1 MTTLPNLITLS
12 APRSAA
18 AEAYRTLRTN
28 LIFSSVERPVTALLV
43 TSPAHSDDK
52 SIVVANLAV
61 AYAQAGHKTILVDAD
76 LRRPSQQDI
85 WGASSERGL
94 TTMMLEDSAMAGPPL
109 VETGIPN
116 LSLLPSGPLPPIPAD
131 VLSSQ
136 RMADVIGVLKAR
148 ATYVLFDAPPVLAGA
163 DAALLG
169 AKLGGVV
176 LVVKTGST
184 RRDQLGRARDE
195 LERVHVR
202 VLGAVM
208 TNAPAQKKSDSYR

>member
-1 MTTLPNLITLS
+1 MTTPPNLITLT

-28 LIFSSVERPVTALLV
+28 LIFSSVEKPITTLLV
-43 TSPAHSDDK
+43 TTPAQSDDK
-52 SIVVANLAV
+52 SIVAANLAV

-76 LRRPSQQDI
+76 LRRPAQQAI
-85 WGASSERGL
+85 WGVSSERGL
-94 TTMMLEDSAMAGPPL
+94 TTMMLEDSAMAAPPL
-109 VETGIPN
+109 VDSGVPN
-116 LSLLPSGPLPPIPAD
+116 LSLLPSGPLPPVPAD
-131 VLSSQ
+131 VLSSA
-136 RMADVIGVLKAR
+136 RMGDVIGVLKAR
-148 ATYVLFDAPPVLAGA
+148 ATYLLFDAPPVLAGA

-169 AKLGGVV
+169 ATLGGVL

-208 TNAPAQKKSDSYR
+208 TNAPAQKKADSYR

>member
-1 MTTLPNLITLS
+1 VPTPPNLITLS

-28 LIFSSVERPVTALLV
+28 LIFSSVEKPVTTLLV
-43 TSPAHSDDK
+43 TTPAHSDDK
-52 SIVVANLAV
+52 SLVVANLAV
-61 AYAQAGHKTILVDAD
+61 AFAQAGHKTILVDAD
-76 LRRPSQQDI
+76 LRRPAQHQI
-85 WGASSERGL
+85 WGFANERGL
-94 TTMMLEDSAMAGPPL
+94 TTMMLEDSAMAAPPL
-109 VETGIPN
+109 VESGIAN
-116 LSLLPSGPLPPIPAD
+116 LALLPSGPLPPIPAD
-131 VLSSQ
+131 VLSSA
-136 RMADVIGVLKAR
+136 RMGDVIGVLKAR
-148 ATYVLFDAPPVLAGA
+148 ATYLLFDAPPVLAGA

-176 LVVKTGST
+176 LVAKTGST

-208 TNAPAQKKSDSYR
+208 THAPAQKKADSYR

>member
-1 MTTLPNLITLS
+1 MTTPPNLITLT

-28 LIFSSVERPVTALLV
+28 LIFSSVEKPITALLI
-43 TSPAHSDDK
+43 TTPAHSDDK
-52 SIVVANLAV
+52 SIVAANLAI
-61 AYAQAGHKTILVDAD
+61 AYAQAGHKTILADAD
-76 LRRPSQQDI
+76 LRRPAQQDI
-85 WGASSERGL
+85 WGISNERGL
-94 TTMMLEDSAMAGPPL
+94 TTMMLEDSAIAAPPL
-109 VETGIPN
+109 VESGVPN
-116 LSLLPSGPLPPIPAD
+116 LSLLPSGPLPPVPAD
-131 VLSSQ
+131 VLSSG
-136 RMADVIGVLKAR
+136 RMGDVIGVLKAR
-148 ATYVLFDAPPVLAGA
+148 ATYLLFDAPPVLAGA

-176 LVVKTGST
+176 LVVKAGST

-208 TNAPAQKKSDSYR
+208 TNAPAQSKADSYH